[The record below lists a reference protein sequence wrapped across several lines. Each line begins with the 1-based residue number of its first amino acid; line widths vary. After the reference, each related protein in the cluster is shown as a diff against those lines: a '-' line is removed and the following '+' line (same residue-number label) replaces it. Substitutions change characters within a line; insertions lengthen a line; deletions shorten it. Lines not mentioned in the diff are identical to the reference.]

1 MARDWKPAK
10 FSSRWD
16 SLNKVQLIC
25 TVEFWV
31 ASMKEASVKRRGHS
45 YMDNER
51 KISDI
56 FLMQGTEWCV

>member
-10 FSSRWD
+10 FSSRWG
-16 SLNKVQLIC
+16 SLNKAQFIC
-25 TVEFWV
+25 TVEFYV

-51 KISDI
+51 KISK
-56 FLMQGTEWCV
+56 TNS